1 MRSSILLLCLASVAC
16 CVFGESVVGPGCT
29 VSVSSSA
36 RAGATFQSG
45 SGMSQIYDIVVTN
58 AGRCPVSTIG
68 LNVAILNE
76 GAITER
82 WNLDIGDRYYLVS
95 SFGAVL
101 PVGNTVNAGII
112 VNFPNTQTIPANS
125 VGVNVYGTLCP
136 SECVNAEQ
144 PSTSAAAASASA
156 TTGVN
161 QVATTSS
168 VPPASATT
176 SASAST
182 TGSSAT
188 CSTISMSS
196 KIDNQWQTG
205 VQRTVTITNSG
216 SVAIRALN
224 LVAADPYATPNGQ
237 YSVTQL
243 WGLTEAGAQRYSLPS
258 WVQSIPA
265 GGSISFGYVQNT
277 FESVE
282 FRISSMSC

>member
-29 VSVSSSA
+29 VSVSSTA
-36 RAGATFQSG
+36 RAGASFQSG

-68 LNVAILNE
+68 LNIAPLN
-76 GAITER
+76 GGVITER
-82 WNLDIGDRYYLVS
+82 WNLDIGDRYYLVT

-136 SECVNAEQ
+136 SECVNAQQ
-144 PSTSAAAASASA
+144 PSTSAAASASA

-168 VPPASATT
+168 IPSSSTTASP
-176 SASAST
+176 SASST
-182 TGSSAT
+182 TGNSAT

-205 VQRTVTITNSG
+205 VQRTVTITNTG

-224 LVAADPYATPNGQ
+224 LVAAD
-237 YSVTQL
+237 QL
-243 WGLTEAGAQRYSLPS
+243 LCRLCHWSAPGPPCAHQARPRRQVHRQR
-258 WVQSIPA
+258 Q
-265 GGSISFGYVQNT
+265 
-277 FESVE
+277 
-282 FRISSMSC
+282 C